1 MLSPDQA
8 ASLVARHKATQAQ
21 ITTRSGL
28 IVLGIWDDLG
38 SWNRADI
45 ERFEELTAPTISAAK
60 KAAVTLAVGLYA
72 AILQRRPPS
81 LPIEAIEATFNS
93 ETPFT
98 AVWHGL
104 KEGRPFDEALAS
116 GRSTVDAELGRFV
129 NSASRRTGDHVTE
142 AAGVD
147 VAWRRIPSAKA
158 CPWCVTVAGQ
168 LYKTSETADFGHDR
182 CDCTAVP
189 VAS

>member
-8 ASLVARHKATQAQ
+8 AALVARHKATQKQ

-28 IVLGIWDDLG
+28 IILGIWDDLE
-38 SWNRADI
+38 SWDRADV
-45 ERFEELTAPTISAAK
+45 ERFLDLTAGPVAAAK
-60 KAAVTLAVGLYA
+60 KAAVTLALGLYA
-72 AILQRRPPS
+72 AIFETRPP
-81 LPIEAIEATFNS
+81 AITPAAISATFNA

-104 KEGRPFDEALAS
+104 SQGRPFDEALAS
-116 GRSTVDAELGRFV
+116 GRSTMDAEIGRFV
-129 NSASRRTGDHVTE
+129 NSAARRTGDHVAR
-142 AAGVD
+142 AAKVNT
-147 VAWRRIPSAKA
+147 AWRRIPSSGA
-158 CPWCVTVAGQ
+158 CEFCARAAGQ

-182 CDCTAVP
+182 CGCTAVP